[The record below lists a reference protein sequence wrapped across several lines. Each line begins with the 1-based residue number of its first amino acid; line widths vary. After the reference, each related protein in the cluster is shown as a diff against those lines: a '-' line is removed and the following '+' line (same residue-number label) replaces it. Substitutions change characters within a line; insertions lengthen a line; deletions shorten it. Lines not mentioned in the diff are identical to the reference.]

1 MMPTLNPAVSSSSSS
16 LSRPAVVYRP
26 QQRSQP
32 PAQRHKQ
39 GVAQQQQPAST
50 GPHPFVIG
58 AGIGAVLGGGLG
70 LLNTKGTRYVG
81 QQGDVSMAIVHDSSA
96 KGQFLREEFQNKAQ
110 GTLISSNKH
119 TNAEGRL
126 VAYQKQQVVGGKLQ
140 SRLQYGVGANGVA
153 LLQMAGADGT
163 RMHVELDGLKVLKC
177 DVHSPKQQGALESF
191 ISKAKMSAG
200 GLLAAMEIPMGV
212 APNYHEVLQAQVA
225 KGALKVDG
233 TYKVKA
239 MALSALAVGVMAGIA
254 VLVADAINRKV
265 KGQ

>member
-1 MMPTLNPAVSSSSSS
+1 MGGLAGAI
-16 LSRPAVVYRP
+16 LGAVV
-26 QQRSQP
+26 
-32 PAQRHKQ
+32 
-39 GVAQQQQPAST
+39 G
-50 GPHPFVIG
+50 F
-58 AGIGAVLGGGLG
+58 
-70 LLNTKGTRYVG
+70 LNTKGTRYVG

-96 KGQFLREEFQNKAQ
+96 KGQFLREEFQNKAH
-110 GTLISSNKH
+110 GTLISSKKH

-225 KGALKVDG
+225 KGVLKVDG

-239 MALSALAVGVMAGIA
+239 MALGALGIGA
-254 VLVADAINRKV
+254 LTGALVWMADAIRHKV
-265 KGQ
+265 NGQ